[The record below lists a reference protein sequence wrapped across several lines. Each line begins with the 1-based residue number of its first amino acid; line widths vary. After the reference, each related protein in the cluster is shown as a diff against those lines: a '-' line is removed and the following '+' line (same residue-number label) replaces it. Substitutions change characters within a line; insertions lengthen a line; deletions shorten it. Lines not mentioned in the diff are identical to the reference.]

1 MRYHQPTESITQAP
15 IGAGAGCGS
24 GAGAFASCF
33 TDFTTAIVVAGP
45 IDLRHVGIVRHAV
58 AAPCDELD
66 GRGQGVSVAI
76 LGPGCLDVRER
87 DGERIVVLPVSV
99 DIAGGIDDA
108 AIEDR
113 VGRGV
118 TARAAINAL

>member
-1 MRYHQPTESITQAP
+1 
-15 IGAGAGCGS
+15 
-24 GAGAFASCF
+24 
-33 TDFTTAIVVAGP
+33 
-45 IDLRHVGIVRHAV
+45 
-58 AAPCDELD
+58 
-66 GRGQGVSVAI
+66 VAI

-99 DIAGGIDDA
+99 DIAGEIDDA